1 MVATGGEIS
10 GELEEMGFWVFFWGL
25 FHGWRMVFLNNRS
38 RVFFFF
44 FFVLHEYLLGECFC
58 VCDFFLSLIL
68 SPYFYVCITT

>member
-1 MVATGGEIS
+1 VVATGGEIS

-44 FFVLHEYLLGECFC
+44 LYCMSIFWESVFVCVIFFYH
-58 VCDFFLSLIL
+58 
-68 SPYFYVCITT
+68 

>member
-38 RVFFFF
+38 RFFFF
-44 FFVLHEYLLGECFC
+44 FLYCMSIFWESVFVC
-58 VCDFFLSLIL
+58 VIFFHH
-68 SPYFYVCITT
+68 

>member
-38 RVFFFF
+38 RFFFF
-44 FFVLHEYLLGECFC
+44 F
-58 VCDFFLSLIL
+58 
-68 SPYFYVCITT
+68 CIA

>member
-1 MVATGGEIS
+1 VVATGGEIS

-44 FFVLHEYLLGECFC
+44 FF
-58 VCDFFLSLIL
+58 
-68 SPYFYVCITT
+68 FY